1 MRQWMD
7 VRLEGNEVLG
17 QFPNQGLEGNLGSRL
32 EPNCCLYSEGLVF
45 CVHNIERLRP

>member
-17 QFPNQGLEGNLGSRL
+17 NLGSRQ

-45 CVHNIERLRP
+45 WVHNNEHLRP